1 MGLNFLLACN
11 FFFATMV
18 IFCNNVLYAIIGLVC
33 VILGSCFILFS
44 LKIEFLSFILL
55 LIYIGAI
62 IILFLFIAMM
72 LQLNNQ
78 ELKQNKLPVVSLSNI
93 LYIILTIKL
102 MCFLYVFSK
111 KLCVSINLYSQE
123 FTKANELL
131 NVFSNVALMTGNDV
145 SIFFG
150 LFIHKFYFFIVVGII
165 LLFAMVGSIALCV
178 KQ

>member
-62 IILFLFIAMM
+62 IILFLFIVMM

-111 KLCVSINLYSQE
+111 KFMFQLIY
-123 FTKANELL
+123 
-131 NVFSNVALMTGNDV
+131 
-145 SIFFG
+145 
-150 LFIHKFYFFIVVGII
+150 IHKNIQKQTSFLMYFQ
-165 LLFAMVGSIALCV
+165 M
-178 KQ
+178 